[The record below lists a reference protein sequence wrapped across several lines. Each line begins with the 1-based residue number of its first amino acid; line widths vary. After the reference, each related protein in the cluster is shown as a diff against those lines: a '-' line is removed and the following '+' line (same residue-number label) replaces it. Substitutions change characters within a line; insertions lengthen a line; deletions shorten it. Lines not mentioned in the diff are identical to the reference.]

1 MQDSIWSQEI
11 QYNSWTPTKS
21 LSIPWLHILRGTN
34 VLFNQINVQTKTSK
48 WTAVF
53 MLLTYKQVHTYMYVY
68 INESPRV
75 CTSSLAPPQGAPQP
89 TDAGASA
96 TRPSN
101 WDDANI
107 WGLSQKHTAMHF
119 YSEHKECFDHDWIW
133 TCKETESPVTLQWA
147 ESVAWAQS
155 PHFERVWFLP
165 MLLKLCSQHSCP
177 PHQYHFITW
186 QCNWKIHWLV
196 SKAKPVSDTEKVT

>member
-75 CTSSLAPPQGAPQP
+75 CTSSLALPREHLSQQMQEHLPQGHPTGMMPTSGGYHRHTQLCISTVSTRNVLIMTEYGPVKRRKVPWLSNEQNQLHGHSPLTLNVSGSSPCCWNCVPNIPAPLIS
-89 TDAGASA
+89 TISLRG
-96 TRPSN
+96 
-101 WDDANI
+101 
-107 WGLSQKHTAMHF
+107 
-119 YSEHKECFDHDWIW
+119 
-133 TCKETESPVTLQWA
+133 
-147 ESVAWAQS
+147 SVIGKS
-155 PHFERVWFLP
+155 
-165 MLLKLCSQHSCP
+165 
-177 PHQYHFITW
+177 TG
-186 QCNWKIHWLV
+186 
-196 SKAKPVSDTEKVT
+196 